1 MNRTRT
7 GADPK
12 CELYEFGT
20 WAPTPRLQ
28 ALRKEGASASFTK
41 DELLILWDV
50 YLEGCAEAGVG
61 ADMVDFGMWVSGTGP
76 YASEDPA
83 TIYW

>member
-1 MNRTRT
+1 MKETRT

-28 ALRKEGASASFTK
+28 RFQESAYVSFTK
-41 DELLILWDV
+41 ADLLILWDV